1 MREVVFRV
9 LIERPGHLEAR
20 ADGSGRRITA
30 PTLDEL
36 HHEAREAVIDQ
47 YGTAHCTVRVRIRR
61 EPAVASSDIKPLN
74 RSCVHGW

>member
-20 ADGSGRRITA
+20 ADGSGLRISA

-36 HHEAREAVIDQ
+36 HHEAREVVIDQ
-47 YGTAHCTVRVRIRR
+47 YGPAHCTVRIRIRR
-61 EPAVASSDIKPLN
+61 EPAAASSDIKPLN
-74 RSCVHGW
+74 RSWVHGW